1 MTNELRLLG
10 SGSKDGGCPAL
21 YALGPDALIV
31 QGLHTR
37 DGHAVLVP
45 HALLDWAEPGAALR
59 VETTETP
66 GLLLV
71 AGTPVPDSI
80 RAKLTLDPDE
90 TAVEVPRCA
99 Q

>member
-1 MTNELRLLG
+1 MR
-10 SGSKDGGCPAL
+10 
-21 YALGPDALIV
+21 I
-31 QGLHTR
+31 
-37 DGHAVLVP
+37 
-45 HALLDWAEPGAALR
+45 
-59 VETTETP
+59 ETTETP